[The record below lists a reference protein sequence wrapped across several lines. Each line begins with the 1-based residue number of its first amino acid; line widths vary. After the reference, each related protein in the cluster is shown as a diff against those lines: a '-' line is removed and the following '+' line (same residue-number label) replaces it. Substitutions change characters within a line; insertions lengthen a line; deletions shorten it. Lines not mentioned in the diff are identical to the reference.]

1 MTKHIHTTKTS
12 VIASLGLAGIATAAG
27 LGGQQVQA
35 HADNTTGGGSATV
48 ANAPENPTV
57 KQYPNKGMID
67 DAVNQAK
74 GQEGLNI
81 NKTPDQTLNANNQK
95 DAENQSKD
103 DYQNQAQKINQAKNQ
118 AKQQMDSYHSDHDQW
133 VKEKQKYDQ
142 DLAKY
147 NQDKAENEQ
156 KNKDIDSNNA
166 EIDRK
171 NAENKANYDK
181 AMDAYNQ
188 AKASIDAN
196 NKKIDEDN
204 AKAQADYN
212 AAKAKYDQD
221 KAKYDADW
229 AAYLAKNNAA
239 KNTNLVSSSDII
251 QGLALNKEPNANISF
266 SNVTGTNNTDGW
278 MLYDGT
284 NRKGYQMGGEH
295 QRLDPNGLIDWSLGY
310 QGGGTSKQW
319 AFVPNTHDAGQHIS
333 VTVTYTNLSN
343 SSYTDLDGHEQ
354 KITKMV
360 ITYSMTSNGRNFPT
374 LWVYSDPTDTIWYD
388 GTDDVHVHMEMFNEQ
403 GQQITFGDNAYLSFS
418 SLNND
423 GHKYQEYDSRS
434 SNNGGGQPRTYWD
447 TDRIE
452 GVTGSD
458 TVQLKQLVGSS
469 VQLHGNSGYSDDTS
483 QNDRFVVMTNSDGT
497 LKQWL
502 YIANEH
508 WDVTQNSYLADLY
521 YATVDANGHFKI
533 GDLYKSNVQDNN
545 FASADPSIKTWDQDK
560 GPLKY
565 FGSILGKIKN
575 GANSIDFD
583 FTTKD
588 DGNIHRFRNPTW
600 VMISTDIPTT
610 PFNEKKP
617 TPPTEPTINPH
628 DQLDIQPPVMTPDT
642 PHQNNIPFT
651 ETPPTPP
658 REEPQTP
665 NPVNVD
671 YHYDVYNYNS
681 NVQKNFTSKSG
692 QVTNNQVFVNGSTI
706 YAQITGEL
714 PNASEMS
721 DPLTVFTVNDDAS
734 QYANKAKFGGATI
747 LVGGQDHTGDFAV
760 TDRGNGQI
768 TISLKNLSLAQ
779 GQSFVIMPHW
789 TINQD
794 AELGPL
800 TNKASVVTNGVEQG
814 ATPVTVTNFTPSIHK
829 DVDLGQVQG
838 DQGISVDGQIV
849 ANGTILTFPLTFKD
863 PLPANRNQD
872 IVSTMWNDTL
882 DSHYQYQSYKAYLKQ
897 DGKFVDVTDHIKLTQ
912 NGQQLHWEDD
922 DYLRNYYNSNKGS
935 QPTMPIIDLTVKVI
949 GDNVKLIPN
958 QFDITQVVQ
967 NSDGI
972 VDLKTS
978 SNIVHV
984 STYQPETHKDVELG
998 EVDGDTPESI
1008 DGKTVIAGSVITFP
1022 MTISDLPANRS
1033 QNVASTT
1040 WTDTLDPNIEYHGYR
1055 AFLPDINGQLKDVSS
1070 MIHVQ
1075 QNGQTLT
1082 INDDQQL
1089 RDLVNANKSQAQKQ
1103 VILDIYGIVKETSQ
1117 VIPNVFTVKQTFAN
1131 PDGTNPTGTS
1141 STSNKVT
1148 VNVYKAQPVK
1158 DVQVG
1163 NVTGSD
1169 SSKSIN
1175 GKMVADGQSVTFPL
1189 TIKNSLPANRSQK
1202 VIKTVWRDTLDRNL
1216 KYTGFNAVLDVNG
1229 QNASVKDHIKV
1240 EQMGR
1245 TLVFTADDY
1254 LNNLLNNDLTK
1265 TQEQPIIDVYAEM
1278 TGTAKTATNMYQFEQ
1293 QYTDGNGNVTTKTES
1308 NKVTVTTP
1316 QAPQPKKSVTDSQ
1329 GHDITGKET
1338 KAGQTYEYHLNW
1350 DLSKYAHIVAT
1361 DDMINKGFFFV
1372 DPIDT
1377 NAIELGDL
1385 NKATVTDSHGNVIPN
1400 MTIRAFHSISE
1411 LPQYMQK
1418 EIKDNHLE
1426 TQLGSTFLVA
1436 LANNPKEFYKNY
1448 VQTGQSLRV
1457 NFPYRVKPGF
1467 VGTYKNTA
1475 WQFGFGHATPTN
1487 TVTNFVRP
1495 VPKAAPTPA
1504 PAPVQQQAPRLPQ
1517 TGNDQSIVPV
1527 IFGLSMFIAA
1537 AGYGIFRLLL
1547 ALGMF

>member
-1 MTKHIHTTKTS
+1 MKGRSIITMTRKHTTKTS

-35 HADNTTGGGSATV
+35 HADNTTGVGSTAV

-57 KQYPNKGMID
+57 KQYPNKSIID
-67 DAVNQAK
+67 NTVNQAK
-74 GQEGLNI
+74 DQEGLTI

-95 DAENQSKD
+95 DAENQSKT
-103 DYQNQAQKINQAKNQ
+103 DYQNQAQKINQAKDQ

-156 KNKDIDSNNA
+156 KNKEIDSNNA

-181 AMDAYNQ
+181 AMGVYNQ
-188 AKASIDAN
+188 AKANIDAN

-221 KAKYDADW
+221 KAKYDQD
-229 AAYLAKNNAA
+229 LAKYNTAKQKYASDDSAYQAA
-239 KNTNLVSSSDII
+239 KAKYDQDKAKYDQKLSEYNKNADYGNKNGLSSIDFAQHLVLGKSHDARYSVEIIANRKPDRQDKYDSSSDWLTEFTDSTEATNLYWNS
-251 QGLALNKEPNANISF
+251 GNGVDG
-266 SNVTGTNNTDGW
+266 NVA
-278 MLYDGT
+278 
-284 NRKGYQMGGEH
+284 R
-295 QRLDPNGLIDWSLGY
+295 
-310 QGGGTSKQW
+310 
-319 AFVPNTHDAGQHIS
+319 
-333 VTVTYTNLSN
+333 VTYTNLN
-343 SSYTDLDGHEQ
+343 PNNKYTDKNGNVHKIAKIVRTISNLGADSQWTPIDGSVSH
-354 KITKMV
+354 IR
-360 ITYSMTSNGRNFPT
+360 IFN
-374 LWVYSDPTDTIWYD
+374 DPTDGVQYSSNVTVHDDYYD
-388 GTDDVHVHMEMFNEQ
+388 ENDNKINIDG
-403 GQQITFGDNAYLSFS
+403 NAYITLA
-418 SLNND
+418 SLNNSVSGDSPETVAEHLKNHNDDWHVEGASTPSKKIYTLIGSSVTVHDD
-423 GHKYQEYDSRS
+423 GWAYADK
-434 SNNGGGQPRTYWD
+434 NNGRADGSGGHSTWTNPTYWD
-447 TDRIE
+447 
-452 GVTGSD
+452 
-458 TVQLKQLVGSS
+458 
-469 VQLHGNSGYSDDTS
+469 N
-483 QNDRFVVMTNSDGT
+483 
-497 LKQWL
+497 
-502 YIANEH
+502 ANKH
-508 WDVTQNSYLADLY
+508 ADLMY
-521 YATVDANGHFKI
+521 YGAAVANATDNGGTTVMFSYWKHP
-533 GDLYKSNVQDNN
+533 GDHP
-545 FASADPSIKTWDQDK
+545 SATDGEAWAT
-560 GPLKY
+560 
-565 FGSILGKIKN
+565 
-575 GANSIDFD
+575 ID
-583 FTTKD
+583 TT
-588 DGNIHRFRNPTW
+588 
-600 VMISTDIPTT
+600 IPNT
-610 PFNEKKP
+610 PFNEQKPVPP
-617 TPPTEPTINPH
+617 TPPTPFTTPEPQKPTQPTAPTINPH

-658 REEPQTP
+658 REEPQAP

-671 YHYDVYNYNS
+671 YHYNVYNYNS
-681 NVQKNFTSKSG
+681 NVQKNFTLKSG

-734 QYANKAKFGGATI
+734 QYASKAKFGGATV
-747 LVGGQDHTGDFAV
+747 LVDGQDHTGDFTV

-814 ATPVTVTNFTPSIHK
+814 ATPVTVTNYTPSIHK
-829 DVDLGQVQG
+829 DIDLGEVQG
-838 DQGISVDGQIV
+838 DQGISVDGQTV

-872 IVSTMWNDTL
+872 IVSTIWNDTL
-882 DSHYQYQSYKAYLKQ
+882 DSHYQYQSYKAYLTQ
-897 DGKFVDVTDHIKLTQ
+897 DGKLVDVTEHVKLTQ

-922 DYLRNYYNSNKGS
+922 DYLRNYYNNNKAS

-958 QFDITQVVQ
+958 QFDITQIVQ

-978 SNIVHV
+978 SNTVHV

-998 EVDGDTPESI
+998 EVDGDTPESV
-1008 DGKTVIAGSVITFP
+1008 DGKTVVAGSVITFP

-1040 WTDTLDPNIEYHGYR
+1040 WTDILNPNIEYHGYR
-1055 AFLPDINGQLKDVSS
+1055 AFLPDTNGQLKDVSS

-1082 INDDQQL
+1082 ITDDQQL
-1089 RDLVNANKSQAQKQ
+1089 RDLINDNKSQAQKQ

-1117 VIPNVFTVKQTFAN
+1117 VIPNVFTVKQTFSN

-1189 TIKNSLPANRSQK
+1189 TVKNSLPANRSQK

-1216 KYTGFNAVLDVNG
+1216 KYTGFNAVLNVNG
-1229 QNASVKDHIKV
+1229 KDTSVKEHIHV

-1245 TLVFTADDY
+1245 TLIFTADDY
-1254 LNNLLNNDLTK
+1254 LNNLLNSDLTK
-1265 TQEQPIIDVYAEM
+1265 AQAQPIIDVYAEM
-1278 TGTAKTATNMYQFEQ
+1278 TGTAKTATNVYQFEQ
-1293 QYTDGNGNVTTKTES
+1293 RYTDGNGNVMTKTES

-1316 QAPQPKKSVTDSQ
+1316 QAPQPKKSVTDGQ

-1361 DDMINKGFFFV
+1361 DDMINKGFFFI

-1385 NKATVTDSHGNVIPN
+1385 SKATVTDSRGNVVPN
-1400 MTIRAFHSISE
+1400 MTIKAFHSISE

-1418 EIKDNHLE
+1418 EIRDNHLE
-1426 TQLGSTFLVA
+1426 SQLGSTFLVA

-1495 VPKAAPTPA
+1495 VPKATPQPTSSPVPA
-1504 PAPVQQQAPRLPQ
+1504 QQQAPRLPQ

-1527 IFGLSMFIAA
+1527 IFGLSMFITA

-1547 ALGMF
+1547 ALGLF

>member
-1 MTKHIHTTKTS
+1 MKRKHTTKTS

-35 HADNTTGGGSATV
+35 HADNTTEGGGGSAAV

-57 KQYPNKGMID
+57 KQYPNKGIID
-67 DAVNQAK
+67 NAVNQAK

-103 DYQNQAQKINQAKNQ
+103 DYQNQAQKINQAKGQ

-156 KNKDIDSNNA
+156 KNKEIDSNNA

-181 AMDAYNQ
+181 AMGAYNQ
-188 AKASIDAN
+188 AKANVDAN

-212 AAKAKYDQD
+212 AVKAKYDQD
-221 KAKYDADW
+221 KAKYDQDLAKYNADRD
-229 AAYLAKNNAA
+229 AYLNKNKLASN
-239 KNTNLVSSSDII
+239 KNLVTSSDIA
-251 QGLALNKEPNANISF
+251 QGLILNKEVDAQVSF
-266 SNVTGTNNTDGW
+266 SNVQGMNNDKGW
-278 MLYDGT
+278 DLGAG
-284 NRKGYQMGGEH
+284 NEKGQKGFTYYMGGEH
-295 QRLDPNGLIDWSLGY
+295 QGTFWNGRKDWTLTAH
-310 QGGGTSKQW
+310 GGGHSREY
-319 AFVPNTHDAGQHIS
+319 AFVPNTNAAGQNLS
-333 VTVTYTNLSN
+333 VTATYTNLKN
-343 SSYTDLDGHEQ
+343 SVYTDDNGTNH
-354 KITKMV
+354 KIAKIV
-360 ITYSMTSNGRNFPT
+360 VTYSGTSYERNFP
-374 LWVYSDPTDTIWYD
+374 LIDIFADPTDGIWYD
-388 GTDDVHVHMEMFNEQ
+388 GIKDLHVSNLKLYDDQ
-403 GQQITFGDNAYLSFS
+403 GNQITVGNNAYLSFS
-418 SLNND
+418 SLNSNSTTFKD
-423 GHKYQEYDSRS
+423 YDASHPGSLNTTRV
-434 SNNGGGQPRTYWD
+434 
-447 TDRIE
+447 E
-452 GVTGSD
+452 GVEGSD
-458 TVQLKQLVGSS
+458 NVQLKQLAGSS
-469 VQLHGNSGYSDDTS
+469 ISLHGNSGYDDVSNGDVRLVHNADGTTTYYIYEGS
-483 QNDRFVVMTNSDGT
+483 GWANGGWLFNEYAGSLDSDGV
-497 LKQWL
+497 LHRGNL
-502 YIANEH
+502 LRANIPSSQMQGNN
-508 WDVTQNSYLADLY
+508 WDT
-521 YATVDANGHFKI
+521 AT
-533 GDLYKSNVQDNN
+533 
-545 FASADPSIKTWDQDK
+545 
-560 GPLKY
+560 GPYKY
-565 FGSILGKIKN
+565 FGSILGQLKA
-575 GANSIDFD
+575 GANSFD
-583 FTTKD
+583 FTFTTHD
-588 DGNIHRFRNPTW
+588 DYNPNRFLDATW
-600 VMISTDIPTT
+600 AMLSTDIPAT
-610 PFNEKKP
+610 PFNEQKPVPP

-628 DQLDIQPPVMTPDT
+628 DKLDINPPVMTPDT
-642 PHQNNIPFT
+642 PHQSNIPFT

-658 REEPQTP
+658 REEPQVP

-681 NVQKNFTSKSG
+681 NVQKNFTTKSG

-734 QYANKAKFGGATI
+734 QYVNKAKFGGATVLI
-747 LVGGQDHTGDFAV
+747 DGQDHTSDFTA

-789 TINQD
+789 TINQG

-800 TNKASVVTNGVEQG
+800 TNKASVVTNGVKQG

-829 DVDLGQVQG
+829 DADLGEVQG

-872 IVSTMWNDTL
+872 IISTMWNDTL
-882 DSHYQYQSYKAYLKQ
+882 DSHYQYQGYKAYLKQ
-897 DGKFVDVTDHIKLTQ
+897 DGKLVDVTDHIKLTQ

-922 DYLRNYYNSNKGS
+922 DYLRNYYNSNKSS

-1008 DGKTVIAGSVITFP
+1008 DGKTVVAGSVITFP

-1055 AFLPDINGQLKDVSS
+1055 AFLPDSNGQLKDVSS

-1117 VIPNVFTVKQTFAN
+1117 VIPNVFTVKQTFTN

-1163 NVTGSD
+1163 SVTGSD

-1202 VIKTVWRDTLDRNL
+1202 VIKTIWRDTLDRNL
-1216 KYTGFNAVLDVNG
+1216 KYTGFNAILDVNN
-1229 QNASVKDHIKV
+1229 QNVSVKDHIKV

-1245 TLVFTADDY
+1245 TLIFTADDY
-1254 LNNLLNNDLTK
+1254 LNNLLNSDLTK
-1265 TQEQPIIDVYAEM
+1265 AQSQPIIDVYADM
-1278 TGTAKTATNMYQFEQ
+1278 TGTAKTATNIYQFEQ

-1316 QAPQPKKSVTDSQ
+1316 QAPQPEKSVTDSQ

-1385 NKATVTDSHGNVIPN
+1385 SKASVTDRHGNIVPN

-1418 EIKDNHLE
+1418 EIRDNHLE
-1426 TQLGSTFLVA
+1426 SQLGSTFLVA
-1436 LANNPKEFYKNY
+1436 LANNPKEFYQKY

-1517 TGNDQSIVPV
+1517 TGNDQSIIPV

>member
-1 MTKHIHTTKTS
+1 MKGKSIITMKRKHATKTS
-12 VIASLGLAGIATAAG
+12 VIAGLGLAGIATAAG

-57 KQYPNKGMID
+57 KQYPNKSIID

-74 GQEGLNI
+74 SQEGLTI

-95 DAENQSKD
+95 DAENQSKA
-103 DYQNQAQKINQAKNQ
+103 DYQNQAQKINQAKDQ
-118 AKQQMDSYHSDHDQW
+118 AKQQMNSYHSDHDQW

-142 DLAKY
+142 DLVKY

-156 KNKDIDSNNA
+156 KNKEIDSNNA

-181 AMDAYNQ
+181 AMSAYNQ
-188 AKASIDAN
+188 AKANIDAN

-212 AAKAKYDQD
+212 AAKTKYDQD
-221 KAKYDADW
+221 KAKYDQD
-229 AAYLAKNNAA
+229 LAKYNTTKQQHETDDSAYQAA
-239 KNTNLVSSSDII
+239 KAKYDQEMRALEQDHHTVFADKILNGGYTNIDYHVDVTWHYDANSGNVVVTNVNTSLDRHDPEKRGGGFWDVVTINNPNLQIPNEPGIFWDGTNTNNHESDLADIKGPDDVWHKFFANNNDVYAYISQNNLTEEYKIEYHRENFKPYNAVKNNDGSYTLVSSFDRGNHPLDSDPHRHNVWWSQGSI
-251 QGLALNKEPNANISF
+251 QC
-266 SNVTGTNNTDGW
+266 NVTLPT
-278 MLYDGT
+278 
-284 NRKGYQMGGEH
+284 
-295 QRLDPNGLIDWSLGY
+295 P
-310 QGGGTSKQW
+310 
-319 AFVPNTHDAGQHIS
+319 PTH
-333 VTVTYTNLSN
+333 
-343 SSYTDLDGHEQ
+343 
-354 KITKMV
+354 
-360 ITYSMTSNGRNFPT
+360 PT
-374 LWVYSDPTDTIWYD
+374 P
-388 GTDDVHVHMEMFNEQ
+388 
-403 GQQITFGDNAYLSFS
+403 
-418 SLNND
+418 
-423 GHKYQEYDSRS
+423 
-434 SNNGGGQPRTYWD
+434 
-447 TDRIE
+447 
-452 GVTGSD
+452 
-458 TVQLKQLVGSS
+458 
-469 VQLHGNSGYSDDTS
+469 
-483 QNDRFVVMTNSDGT
+483 
-497 LKQWL
+497 
-502 YIANEH
+502 
-508 WDVTQNSYLADLY
+508 
-521 YATVDANGHFKI
+521 
-533 GDLYKSNVQDNN
+533 
-545 FASADPSIKTWDQDK
+545 
-560 GPLKY
+560 
-565 FGSILGKIKN
+565 
-575 GANSIDFD
+575 
-583 FTTKD
+583 FTT
-588 DGNIHRFRNPTW
+588 PE
-600 VMISTDIPTT
+600 PQ
-610 PFNEKKP
+610 KP

-658 REEPQTP
+658 REEPQAP

-671 YHYDVYNYNS
+671 YHYNVYNYNS
-681 NVQKNFTSKSG
+681 NVQKNFTLKSG

-734 QYANKAKFGGATI
+734 QYASKAKFGGATV
-747 LVGGQDHTGDFAV
+747 LVNGQDHTGDFTV

-768 TISLKNLSLAQ
+768 TISLKNLNLAQ

-814 ATPVTVTNFTPSIHK
+814 ATPVTVTNYTPSIHK
-829 DVDLGQVQG
+829 DVDLGEIQG
-838 DQGISVDGQIV
+838 DQGISVDGQTV

-872 IVSTMWNDTL
+872 IVSTIWNDTL

-897 DGKFVDVTDHIKLTQ
+897 DGKLVDVTEHVKLTQ

-922 DYLRNYYNSNKGS
+922 DYLRNYYNNNKAS
-935 QPTMPIIDLTVKVI
+935 QPTMPIIDLTVKVT

-958 QFDITQVVQ
+958 QFDINQIVQ

-978 SNIVHV
+978 SNTVHV

-998 EVDGDTPESI
+998 EVDGDTPESV
-1008 DGKTVIAGSVITFP
+1008 DGKTVVAESVITFP

-1040 WTDTLDPNIEYHGYR
+1040 WTDTLDPNIEYYGYR
-1055 AFLPDINGQLKDVSS
+1055 AFLPDANGQLKDVSS

-1082 INDDQQL
+1082 ITDDQQL
-1089 RDLVNANKSQAQKQ
+1089 RDLINANKSQAQKQ

-1117 VIPNVFTVKQTFAN
+1117 VIPNVFTVKQTFSN

-1163 NVTGSD
+1163 SVTGSD

-1189 TIKNSLPANRSQK
+1189 TVKNSLPANRSQK

-1216 KYTGFNAVLDVNG
+1216 KYTGFNAVLNING
-1229 QNASVKDHIKV
+1229 RDTSVKDRIHV

-1245 TLVFTADDY
+1245 TLIFTADDY
-1254 LNNLLNNDLTK
+1254 LNNLLNNDLTRA
-1265 TQEQPIIDVYAEM
+1265 QDQPIIDVYAEM
-1278 TGTAKTATNMYQFEQ
+1278 TGTAKTATNVYQFEQ

-1329 GHDITGKET
+1329 GHDITGGET
-1338 KAGQTYEYHLNW
+1338 RAGQTYEYHLNW

-1361 DDMINKGFFFV
+1361 DDMIDKGFFFI

-1385 NKATVTDSHGNVIPN
+1385 SKATVTDSRGNVVPN
-1400 MTIRAFHSISE
+1400 MTIKAFHSISE

-1418 EIKDNHLE
+1418 EIRDNHLE
-1426 TQLGSTFLVA
+1426 SQLGSTFLVA

-1495 VPKAAPTPA
+1495 APKATPTPSPA
-1504 PAPVQQQAPRLPQ
+1504 PAQQQAQRLPQ

-1537 AGYGIFRLLL
+1537 VGYGIFHLLL
-1547 ALGMF
+1547 ALGLF

>member
-1 MTKHIHTTKTS
+1 
-12 VIASLGLAGIATAAG
+12 
-27 LGGQQVQA
+27 
-35 HADNTTGGGSATV
+35 
-48 ANAPENPTV
+48 
-57 KQYPNKGMID
+57 
-67 DAVNQAK
+67 
-74 GQEGLNI
+74 
-81 NKTPDQTLNANNQK
+81 
-95 DAENQSKD
+95 
-103 DYQNQAQKINQAKNQ
+103 
-118 AKQQMDSYHSDHDQW
+118 MDGYHSDHDQW

-156 KNKDIDSNNA
+156 KNKEIDSNNA
-166 EIDRK
+166 EIDHK

-188 AKASIDAN
+188 AKANVDAN

-204 AKAQADYN
+204 AKAQANYN

-221 KAKYDADW
+221 KAKYDQD
-229 AAYLAKNNAA
+229 LAKYNTAKQKHESDDSAYQAA
-239 KNTNLVSSSDII
+239 KAKYDQEMQALEQDHHTVFADKILNGGYTNIDYHVDVTWHYDANNKNVVVTNVNASLDRHDPEKRGGGFWDVVTINNPNLQIPNEPGIFWDGTNANNHESDLADIKGPDDVWHKFFANNNDVYAYISQNNLTEEYKIEYHKENFKPYNAVKNSDGSYTLVSSFDRGNHLLDSDPHRHNVWWSQGSI
-251 QGLALNKEPNANISF
+251 QC
-266 SNVTGTNNTDGW
+266 NVT
-278 MLYDGT
+278 L
-284 NRKGYQMGGEH
+284 
-295 QRLDPNGLIDWSLGY
+295 
-310 QGGGTSKQW
+310 
-319 AFVPNTHDAGQHIS
+319 
-333 VTVTYTNLSN
+333 
-343 SSYTDLDGHEQ
+343 
-354 KITKMV
+354 
-360 ITYSMTSNGRNFPT
+360 PT
-374 LWVYSDPTDTIWYD
+374 PPTPPT
-388 GTDDVHVHMEMFNEQ
+388 
-403 GQQITFGDNAYLSFS
+403 
-418 SLNND
+418 
-423 GHKYQEYDSRS
+423 
-434 SNNGGGQPRTYWD
+434 P
-447 TDRIE
+447 
-452 GVTGSD
+452 
-458 TVQLKQLVGSS
+458 
-469 VQLHGNSGYSDDTS
+469 
-483 QNDRFVVMTNSDGT
+483 
-497 LKQWL
+497 
-502 YIANEH
+502 
-508 WDVTQNSYLADLY
+508 
-521 YATVDANGHFKI
+521 
-533 GDLYKSNVQDNN
+533 
-545 FASADPSIKTWDQDK
+545 
-560 GPLKY
+560 
-565 FGSILGKIKN
+565 
-575 GANSIDFD
+575 
-583 FTTKD
+583 FTTLE
-588 DGNIHRFRNPTW
+588 PQ
-600 VMISTDIPTT
+600 
-610 PFNEKKP
+610 KP

-642 PHQNNIPFT
+642 PHQGNIPFT

-658 REEPQTP
+658 REEPQVP
-665 NPVNVD
+665 NPINVD
-671 YHYDVYNYNS
+671 YHYNVYNYNS

-692 QVTNNQVFVNGSTI
+692 QVTNNQVFANGSTI

-734 QYANKAKFGGATI
+734 QYASKAKFGGATV
-747 LVGGQDHTGDFAV
+747 LVNGQDHTGDFTV

-768 TISLKNLSLAQ
+768 TISLKNLSLAR
-779 GQSFVIMPHW
+779 GQSFIIMPHW

-814 ATPVTVTNFTPSIHK
+814 ATPVTVTNYTPSIHK
-829 DVDLGQVQG
+829 DVDLGEVQG
-838 DQGISVDGQIV
+838 DQGISVDGQTV

-872 IVSTMWNDTL
+872 IVSTIWNDTL
-882 DSHYQYQSYKAYLKQ
+882 DPHYQYQNYKAYLKQ
-897 DGKFVDVTDHIKLTQ
+897 DGKLVDVTEHVQLTQ

-922 DYLRNYYNSNKGS
+922 DYLRNYYNNNKAS

-949 GDNVKLIPN
+949 GDNAKLIPN

-978 SNIVHV
+978 SNTVHV

-998 EVDGDTPESI
+998 EVDGDTPESV
-1008 DGKTVIAGSVITFP
+1008 DGKTVVAGSVITFP

-1033 QNVASTT
+1033 QNVTSTT

-1055 AFLPDINGQLKDVSS
+1055 AFLPDASGQLKDVSS

-1082 INDDQQL
+1082 ITDDQQL
-1089 RDLVNANKSQAQKQ
+1089 RDLLDANKSQAQKQ

-1117 VIPNVFTVKQTFAN
+1117 VIPNVFTVKQTFSN

-1163 NVTGSD
+1163 SVTGSD

-1189 TIKNSLPANRSQK
+1189 TVKNSLPANRSQK

-1216 KYTGFNAVLDVNG
+1216 KYTGFNAILDVNG
-1229 QNASVKDHIKV
+1229 QSASVRDHIKV
-1240 EQMGR
+1240 EQTGR

-1265 TQEQPIIDVYAEM
+1265 AQAQPIIDVYAEM
-1278 TGTAKTATNMYQFEQ
+1278 TGTAKTATNIYQFEQ

-1329 GHDITGKET
+1329 GRDITGGET
-1338 KAGQTYEYHLNW
+1338 KVGQTYEYHLNW

-1385 NKATVTDSHGNVIPN
+1385 SKATVTDRHGNIVPN
-1400 MTIRAFHSISE
+1400 MTIKAFHSISE

-1418 EIKDNHLE
+1418 EIRDNHLE
-1426 TQLGSTFLVA
+1426 SQLGSTFLVA
-1436 LANNPKEFYKNY
+1436 LANNPKEFYKKY

-1487 TVTNFVRP
+1487 AVTNFVRP
-1495 VPKAAPTPA
+1495 VPKAAPSPA
-1504 PAPVQQQAPRLPQ
+1504 PAPAQQQAPRLPQ

-1547 ALGMF
+1547 AFGLF